1 VLRFCSSH
9 ICPLRTSIKYKD
21 IALELSHLQRAFV
34 QEVRTEGDEAIDR
47 VRSEEEP
54 AIATVR
60 NLRGIAESY
69 DTLRSR
75 IPAGGRREVELE
87 KTLKTAERVAR
98 TGVIDIQTVRDFL
111 RTGDLGDH
119 IIALGVMRVH
129 PELRDFDL
137 VAEAID
143 NPHRGFDQDRL
154 RVLAAEML
162 LI

>member
-1 VLRFCSSH
+1 M
-9 ICPLRTSIKYKD
+9 
-21 IALELSHLQRAFV
+21 
-34 QEVRTEGDEAIDR
+34 
-47 VRSEEEP
+47 
-54 AIATVR
+54 
-60 NLRGIAESY
+60 
-69 DTLRSR
+69 
-75 IPAGGRREVELE
+75 
-87 KTLKTAERVAR
+87 AR

-111 RTGDLGDH
+111 RSGDLGDR

-154 RVLAAEML
+154 RVVAAEML